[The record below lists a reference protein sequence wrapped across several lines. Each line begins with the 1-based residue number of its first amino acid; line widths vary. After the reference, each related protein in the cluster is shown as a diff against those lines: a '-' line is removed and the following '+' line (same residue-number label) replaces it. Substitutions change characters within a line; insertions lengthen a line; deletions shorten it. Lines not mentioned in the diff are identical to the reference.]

1 MGVIKGAIKA
11 FDSSTTW
18 AANRGGGKVVMSTK
32 NDTRR
37 VSVKGSHQCAG
48 GCGRK
53 AVVVIAGLKLCGKS
67 SCDLD

>member
-18 AANRGGGKVVMSTK
+18 AANRSGKTVMSTK
-32 NDTRR
+32 SDARR

-53 AVVVIAGLKLCGKS
+53 AVVMFAGLKLCGKS
-67 SCDLD
+67 SCDPQ